1 MKKIAKL
8 IKFIG
13 AITILLLIVALIFPT
28 WTSQIKGQNSIST
41 LEKVEINGSDHEIM
55 IRGKDKS
62 NPVIIFVHGG
72 PFFRNTI
79 CSKVSKLLEEKF
91 TVVNYDQRGSGKSYH
106 FFEDYS
112 NLTSIFL

>member
-62 NPVIIFVHGG
+62 NPVIILYMVDLVLQKYHM
-72 PFFRNTI
+72 
-79 CSKVSKLLEEKF
+79 L
-91 TVVNYDQRGSGKSYH
+91 KSIKIIGREIH
-106 FFEDYS
+106 RS
-112 NLTSIFL
+112 